1 MQYNLN
7 QARLFYRD
15 TLPNQR
21 PKGFEMDQD
30 ILTLDNGES
39 YVWSEAKAAWDRVVI
54 PGSGGS
60 GGGTAGSPGPQ
71 GPTGPTGPTGPVGA
85 TGPAGPPGP
94 QGPPGPSGGG
104 GGTTDF
110 GRTRWVA
117 NEADLIAAVAA
128 SAQNAVTNII
138 LTRDIGLT
146 QSINLPKTFPADT
159 ATVKRTR
166 KLTIDLGG
174 CRLFD
179 ATSAGLRYL
188 IGRKPVDQTEA
199 LNVMQDYALNIR
211 NGELWGNASAATGTL
226 LDLGATYNSIVENV
240 SIAMA
245 QRGIHFKFCLMGTI
259 RNCMALSIHVTPF
272 TLDNGDW
279 PGAALANSQSNHS
292 LIEQCRVFNRDNAFS
307 AFSII
312 GASGSIIRQSISE
325 GLSPQYHLYWDSKG
339 STVVKD
345 GKVEG
350 FHIESPAKTAAIKL
364 LLAGGYF
371 YISDVY
377 SQYDNVFIDAEA
389 VLGYPH
395 LYVKR
400 VPWATAGTKL
410 KTGSNAV
417 VWNFEDTHF
426 DPINPNTWVG
436 GVRPYYWRW
445 DDMRQDPQIRANKIS
460 INASQ
465 F

>member
-7 QARLFYRD
+7 QARLFFRD

-39 YVWSEAKAAWDRVVI
+39 YIWSEAKATWDRVVI
-54 PGSGGS
+54 PGSGGG
-60 GGGTAGSPGPQ
+60 GGGTVGPPGPQ
-71 GPTGPTGPTGPVGA
+71 GPTGPTGA
-85 TGPAGPPGP
+85 TGPAGPTGP

-128 SAQNAVTNII
+128 AGQNAVTNII

-159 ATVKRTR
+159 ATVKRTK
-166 KLTIDLGG
+166 KLIIDLGG

-179 ATSAGLRYL
+179 ATTAGLRYL
-188 IGRKPVDQTEA
+188 IGRKPTDQNEA
-199 LNVMQDYALNIR
+199 LNIMQGFALHLR
-211 NGELWGNASAATGTL
+211 NGELWGNANASTGTL
-226 LDLGATYNSIVENV
+226 LDLGATFNSIVEDVNV
-240 SIAMA
+240 AMA
-245 QRGIHFKFCLMGTI
+245 QRGIHFKFCLMSTM
-259 RNCMALSIHVTPF
+259 RNCMALSINVTPF
-272 TLDNGDW
+272 IVDNGDW
-279 PGAALANSQSNHS
+279 SGAGLANAQSNHT
-292 LIEQCRVFNRDNAFS
+292 LIEQCRVFNRDNAYS
-307 AFSII
+307 AFSVI
-312 GASGSIIRQSISE
+312 GASGTIIRQCISE
-325 GLSPQYHLYWDSKG
+325 GLAPQYHVWWDSLG

-345 GKVEG
+345 GKIEG
-350 FHIESPAKTAAIKL
+350 LHIESASKVAGIKCK
-364 LLAGGYF
+364 LASGYI
-371 YISDVY
+371 YITDVY
-377 SQYDNVFIDAEA
+377 SQYDNVLIDAEA
-389 VLGYPH
+389 TVGYPH
-395 LYVKR
+395 VYVKR
-400 VPWATAGTKL
+400 VPWFTPNSKL

-417 VWNFEDTHF
+417 GWNFEEVYF
-426 DPINPNTWVG
+426 DVLNAATWVG

-445 DDMRQDPQIRANKIS
+445 DDMRQDPQIRANKIT